1 MTRARDLASLGD
13 NTSKLEQQGMV
24 QVIASSVAK
33 GASGSASVDSKGNV
47 TFSGTESIALNGV
60 FSNTYQNYKV
70 IVNPTGT
77 STQGNLQL
85 RFRANG
91 TDTSGGN
98 YWNTFQGINQSNTA
112 INEFGVNQNQIR
124 LGEISSSAYN
134 YQTFTFEV
142 YDPYT
147 ASYQTKMW
155 NSSIQMDGSSILGSK
170 TGGGGINTTTQFD
183 GFSLS
188 SSTGGATISG
198 IVRVYGYNQ

>member
-1 MTRARDLASLGD
+1 MAIGRINATLTGVQPGGLAKIVP
-13 NTSKLEQQGMV
+13 T
-24 QVIASSVAK
+24 SVAV
-33 GASGSASVDSKGNV
+33 GSGSGSVDSNGNV
-47 TFSGTESIALNGV
+47 TFSGASSVSLNGC
-60 FSNTYQNYKV
+60 FTSSYDNYRI
-70 IVNPTGT
+70 IVKPTGT

-85 RFRANG
+85 RFRASG
-91 TDTSGGN
+91 SDTSGGN

-112 INEFGVNQNQIR
+112 INEFGVNQTQIR
-124 LGEISSSAYN
+124 LGEISSSAFN

-142 YDPYT
+142 YDPFV

-198 IVRVYGYNQ
+198 LIRVYGYVQ